1 MRDDRDGGRDAGSR
15 PGLRNTLRLLR
26 AHPLRV
32 ARTIAS
38 CSVLLGGSKGYL
50 NVTGW
55 FRSRVVESPV
65 DFHGEAVPWIT
76 YPCIRFLGP
85 RIVPRMAVF
94 EFGSGASTVWWSRR
108 VSRVVSCE
116 EDRQWFERVR
126 VQAAA
131 NVRMIHA
138 TLEGGQYA
146 SQILPF
152 KREFDIVVID
162 GSDRVEC
169 AVNCVDALKEDGV
182 IVWDNTD
189 RDDYRPGFDFLLAR
203 GFRRVDFWG
212 MTPMVLFESQTT
224 VFYRDGNC
232 LGL

>member
-1 MRDDRDGGRDAGSR
+1 MNDGRVEASDAVGR
-15 PGLRNTLRLLR
+15 PGLRSTLGMIK

-32 ARTIAS
+32 ARTFAS

-55 FRSRVVESPV
+55 FRSQVGRSPV

-76 YPCIRFLGP
+76 YPCIRFLDS
-85 RIVPRMAVF
+85 RILPRMTVF
-94 EFGSGASTVWWSRR
+94 EFGSGASTAWWSKR

-116 EDRQWFERVR
+116 HDRAWFERVR
-126 VQAAA
+126 AQAAG
-131 NVRMIHA
+131 NVEMIHA
-138 TLEGGQYA
+138 LPGAGRY
-146 SQILPF
+146 SGQILRY
-152 KREFDIVVID
+152 KGEFDVVAID
-162 GSDRVEC
+162 GEDRVEC
-169 AVNCVDALKEDGV
+169 AINSVEALREDGV

-189 RDDYRPGFDFLLAR
+189 RDVYRAGFEFLLGR

-212 MTPMVLFESQTT
+212 MAPLVHFESLTS